1 MIEPAALRIHLFVVH
16 LRAEHVCARVSHCVR
31 PNLLPLLKHFFMS
44 KKNTE
49 SRIHYG
55 FVIVFCCCL
64 IMGID
69 VGLVFSC
76 AGIFYDPVS
85 RAIDVPVG
93 KFGLYM
99 SISYIASTLMLPL
112 AGKLIEKHGSR
123 RLLTINS
130 LLLGLCVGAMG
141 LFTSVWEFYVAG
153 AVMGVTL
160 AFLLYLSFPILVNA
174 WFRTKV
180 GLMIGICSAASGIGG
195 MIFNPIGGAII
206 SSYGWRAAYITFGGM
221 ILLVVTPLLAILLRN
236 RPEEKG
242 LLPYGQKGAGTVD
255 GNKNDAARTG
265 VEYTAAVRMPAF
277 YAVMVF
283 AFIMMAV
290 STLNLFIPKYIVLS
304 GFTEVEASLAAA
316 AVMAGVTGGKLLL
329 GMINDHNCLYGVLAC
344 TLPGV
349 AGLALLLTGAGSLWV
364 MLAGCFLFG
373 WEYAGVT
380 VQTAML
386 TGHTFGKK
394 HYTRIYALISIALS
408 AGGAVASG
416 GWGLLA
422 DATSF
427 RTVLTTG
434 GITLAIGCL
443 LGTYAYFSTT
453 PESP

>member
-1 MIEPAALRIHLFVVH
+1 
-16 LRAEHVCARVSHCVR
+16 
-31 PNLLPLLKHFFMS
+31 MS
-44 KKNTE
+44 DASKSK
-49 SRIHYG
+49 RIHYG

-85 RAIDVPVG
+85 RALGVPVG
-93 KFGLYM
+93 QFGLYM
-99 SISYIASTLMLPL
+99 SVSYVASTLMLPL
-112 AGKLIEKHGSR
+112 AGKLIERHGSR

-130 LLLGLCVGAMG
+130 MLLGLCVASMG
-141 LFTSVWEFYVAG
+141 LFTSVWEFYGAG
-153 AVMGVTL
+153 VVMGVTL

-195 MIFNPIGGAII
+195 MIFNPIGGSII
-206 SSYGWRAAYITFGGM
+206 AGHGWRAAYFAFGGL
-221 ILLVVTPLLAILLRN
+221 ILLGVTPLIGLLLRN

-242 LLPYGQKGAGTVD
+242 LPPYGQKEASADNLASVGKSDSGTD
-255 GNKNDAARTG
+255 
-265 VEYTAAVRMPAF
+265 YSAAVRMPAF
-277 YAVMVF
+277 YAVMIF

-290 STLNLFIPKYIVLS
+290 STLNLFIPKYVMIS
-304 GFTEVEASLAAA
+304 GFTEAEASLAAA

-329 GMINDHNCLYGVLAC
+329 GLINDRNCLYGVLAC

-349 AGLALLLTGAGSLWV
+349 AGLALLLAGQGTLWI
-364 MLAGCFLFG
+364 MICGCFMFG

-408 AGGAVASG
+408 SGGAIASG

-427 RTVLTTG
+427 RT
-434 GITLAIGCL
+434 
-443 LGTYAYFSTT
+443 YNH
-453 PESP
+453 PR

>member
-1 MIEPAALRIHLFVVH
+1 
-16 LRAEHVCARVSHCVR
+16 
-31 PNLLPLLKHFFMS
+31 MS
-44 KKNTE
+44 DASKSK
-49 SRIHYG
+49 RIHYG

-85 RAIDVPVG
+85 RALGVPVG
-93 KFGLYM
+93 QFGLYM
-99 SISYIASTLMLPL
+99 SVSYVASTLMLPL
-112 AGKLIEKHGSR
+112 AGKLIERHGSR

-130 LLLGLCVGAMG
+130 MLLGLCVASMG
-141 LFTSVWEFYVAG
+141 LFTSVWEFYGAG
-153 AVMGVTL
+153 VVMGVTL

-195 MIFNPIGGAII
+195 MIFNPIGGSII
-206 SSYGWRAAYITFGGM
+206 AGHGWRAAYFAFGGL
-221 ILLVVTPLLAILLRN
+221 ILLGVTPLIGLLLRN

-242 LLPYGQKGAGTVD
+242 LPPYGQKEASADNLASVGKSDSGTD
-255 GNKNDAARTG
+255 
-265 VEYTAAVRMPAF
+265 YSAAVRMPAF
-277 YAVMVF
+277 YAVMIF

-290 STLNLFIPKYIVLS
+290 STLNLFIPKYVMIS

-329 GMINDHNCLYGVLAC
+329 GLINDRNCLYGVLAC

-349 AGLALLLTGAGSLWV
+349 AGLALLLAGQGTLWI
-364 MLAGCFLFG
+364 MICGCFMFG

-408 AGGAVASG
+408 SGGAIASG

-427 RTVLTTG
+427 RTVLTAG
-434 GITLAIGCL
+434 GVFLFASFHVSQC
-443 LGTYAYFSTT
+443 
-453 PESP
+453 

>member
-1 MIEPAALRIHLFVVH
+1 
-16 LRAEHVCARVSHCVR
+16 
-31 PNLLPLLKHFFMS
+31 MS
-44 KKNTE
+44 DASKSK
-49 SRIHYG
+49 RIHYG

-85 RAIDVPVG
+85 RALGVPVG
-93 KFGLYM
+93 QFGLYM
-99 SISYIASTLMLPL
+99 SVSYVASALMLPL
-112 AGKLIEKHGSR
+112 AGKLIERHGSR

-130 LLLGLCVGAMG
+130 MLLGLCVASMG
-141 LFTSVWEFYVAG
+141 LFTSVWEFYGAG
-153 AVMGVTL
+153 VVMGVTL

-195 MIFNPIGGAII
+195 MIFNPIGGSII
-206 SSYGWRAAYITFGGM
+206 AGHGWRAAYFAFGGL
-221 ILLVVTPLLAILLRN
+221 ILLGVTPLIGLLLRN

-242 LLPYGQKGAGTVD
+242 LPPYGQKEASADNLASVGKSDSGTD
-255 GNKNDAARTG
+255 
-265 VEYTAAVRMPAF
+265 YSAAVRMPAF
-277 YAVMVF
+277 YAVMIF

-290 STLNLFIPKYIVLS
+290 STLNLFIPKYVMIS

-329 GMINDHNCLYGVLAC
+329 GLINDRNCLYGVLAC

-349 AGLALLLTGAGSLWV
+349 AGLALLLAGQGTLWI
-364 MLAGCFLFG
+364 MICGCFMFG

-408 AGGAVASG
+408 SGGAIASG

-422 DATSF
+422 DATSL
-427 RTVLTTG
+427 RTVLTAG
-434 GITLAIGCL
+434 GITLAVGCL
-443 LGTYAYFSTT
+443 LGAYAYFAPAKRSKA
-453 PESP
+453 

>member
-1 MIEPAALRIHLFVVH
+1 
-16 LRAEHVCARVSHCVR
+16 
-31 PNLLPLLKHFFMS
+31 MS
-44 KKNTE
+44 DASKSK
-49 SRIHYG
+49 RIHYG

-85 RAIDVPVG
+85 RALGVPVG
-93 KFGLYM
+93 QFGLYM
-99 SISYIASTLMLPL
+99 SVSYVASTLMLPL
-112 AGKLIEKHGSR
+112 AGKLIERHGSR

-130 LLLGLCVGAMG
+130 MLLGLCVASMG
-141 LFTSVWEFYVAG
+141 LFTSVWEFYGAG
-153 AVMGVTL
+153 VVMGVTL

-195 MIFNPIGGAII
+195 MIFNPIGGSII
-206 SSYGWRAAYITFGGM
+206 AGHGWRAAYFAFGGL
-221 ILLVVTPLLAILLRN
+221 ILLGVTPLIGLLLRN

-242 LLPYGQKGAGTVD
+242 LPPYGQKEASADNLASVGKSDSGTD
-255 GNKNDAARTG
+255 
-265 VEYTAAVRMPAF
+265 YSAAVRMPAF
-277 YAVMVF
+277 YAVMIF

-290 STLNLFIPKYIVLS
+290 STLNLFIPKYVMIS

-329 GMINDHNCLYGVLAC
+329 GLINDRNCLYGVLAC

-349 AGLALLLTGAGSLWV
+349 AGLALLLAGQGTLWI
-364 MLAGCFLFG
+364 MICGCFMFG

-408 AGGAVASG
+408 SGGAIASG

-427 RTVLTTG
+427 RTVLTAG
-434 GITLAIGCL
+434 GITLAVGCL
-443 LGTYAYFSTT
+443 LGA
-453 PESP
+453 

>member
-1 MIEPAALRIHLFVVH
+1 
-16 LRAEHVCARVSHCVR
+16 
-31 PNLLPLLKHFFMS
+31 MS
-44 KKNTE
+44 KPT
-49 SRIHYG
+49 SAGRIHYG

-64 IMGID
+64 VMGVD

-85 RAIDVPVG
+85 RAIGVPVG
-93 KFGLYM
+93 QFGLYM
-99 SISYIASTLMLPL
+99 SVSYVASTLMLPL
-112 AGKLIEKHGSR
+112 AGRLIERYGSR
-123 RLLTINS
+123 LLLTLNS
-130 LLLGLCVGAMG
+130 MLLGLCVGSMG
-141 LFTSVWEFYVAG
+141 LFSSVWEFYGAG
-153 AVMGVTL
+153 VVMGITL

-206 SSYGWRAAYITFGGM
+206 SGYGWRAAYLAFGAM
-221 ILLVVTPLLAILLRN
+221 ILFGVTPLLGALLRN
-236 RPEEKG
+236 RPEDKG
-242 LLPYGQKGAGTVD
+242 LLPYGHKEASAGNPGGKDSGASGTD
-255 GNKNDAARTG
+255 YCK
-265 VEYTAAVRMPAF
+265 AVRMPAF
-277 YAVMVF
+277 YAVMIF

-290 STLNLFIPKYIVLS
+290 STLNLFIPKYVMVS

-329 GMINDHNCLYGVLAC
+329 GMINDRNCLCGVLAC

-349 AGLALLLTGAGSLWV
+349 AGLALLLAGQGTLWI
-364 MLAGCFLFG
+364 MLCGCFMFG

-386 TGHTFGKK
+386 TGHAFGKK

-408 AGGAVASG
+408 SGGAIASG

-427 RTVLTTG
+427 RTVLTVG
-434 GITLAIGCL
+434 GITLAAGCL
-443 LGTYAYFSTT
+443 LGAYAYFAPAKRSKA
-453 PESP
+453 

>member
-1 MIEPAALRIHLFVVH
+1 MKQAISTDSIHGRMPAV
-16 LRAEHVCARVSHCVR
+16 
-31 PNLLPLLKHFFMS
+31 
-44 KKNTE
+44 
-49 SRIHYG
+49 HYG
-55 FVIVFCCCL
+55 FVIVGCCCL

-85 RAIDVPVG
+85 ETLGVPIG

-99 SISYIASTLMLPL
+99 SISYIASTVMLPL
-112 AGKLIEKHGSR
+112 AGKLMDRYGA
-123 RLLTINS
+123 RLLLTCNS
-130 LLLGLCVGAMG
+130 LLLGLTVAAMG
-141 LFTSVWEFYVAG
+141 IFDTVWEFYIAG
-153 AVMGVTL
+153 AVMGITL

-195 MIFNPIGGAII
+195 MIFNPMGGAII
-206 SSYGWRAAYITFGGM
+206 SSYGWRAAYLTFGGM
-221 ILLVVTPLLAILLRN
+221 ILIIVTPILGLLLRN
-236 RPEEKG
+236 RPEDKG
-242 LLPYGQKGAGTVD
+242 LMPYGYSGDIDAKKPGQQERGTAY
-255 GNKNDAARTG
+255 NL
-265 VEYTAAVRMPAF
+265 AVKSGAF
-277 YAVMVF
+277 YAIQIF

-290 STLNLFIPKYIVLS
+290 STLNLFIPKFIRIS

-329 GMINDHNCLYGVLAC
+329 GAINDRNCLYGVLTC
-344 TLPGV
+344 TLFGV
-349 AGLALLLTGAGSLWV
+349 GGISLLLIGGESLWI
-364 MLAGCFLFG
+364 LLTGCFLFG

-386 TGHTFGKK
+386 TGHAFGKK
-394 HYTRIYALISIALS
+394 DYTRIYALISIALA

-427 RTVLTTG
+427 ATVFSVG
-434 GITLAIGCL
+434 GITLL
-443 LGTYAYFSTT
+443 LATFLGLFAYRKH
-453 PESP
+453 PA

>member
-1 MIEPAALRIHLFVVH
+1 
-16 LRAEHVCARVSHCVR
+16 
-31 PNLLPLLKHFFMS
+31 MS
-44 KKNTE
+44 DASKSK
-49 SRIHYG
+49 RIHYG

-85 RAIDVPVG
+85 RALGVPVG
-93 KFGLYM
+93 QFGLYM
-99 SISYIASTLMLPL
+99 SVSYVASTLMLPL
-112 AGKLIEKHGSR
+112 AGKLIERHGSR

-130 LLLGLCVGAMG
+130 MLLGLCVASMG
-141 LFTSVWEFYVAG
+141 LFTSVWEFYGAG
-153 AVMGVTL
+153 VVMGVTL

-195 MIFNPIGGAII
+195 MIFNPIGGSII
-206 SSYGWRAAYITFGGM
+206 AGHGWRAAYFAFGGL
-221 ILLVVTPLLAILLRN
+221 ILLGVTPLIGLLLRN

-242 LLPYGQKGAGTVD
+242 LPPYGQKEASADNLASVGKSDSGTD
-255 GNKNDAARTG
+255 
-265 VEYTAAVRMPAF
+265 YSAAVRMPAF
-277 YAVMVF
+277 YAVMIF

-290 STLNLFIPKYIVLS
+290 STLNLFIPKYVMIS

-329 GMINDHNCLYGVLAC
+329 GLINDRNCLYGVLAC

-349 AGLALLLTGAGSLWV
+349 AGLALLLAGQGTLWI
-364 MLAGCFLFG
+364 MICGCFMFG

-408 AGGAVASG
+408 SGGAIASG
-416 GWGLLA
+416 GMGTAGRRHLVPHRS
-422 DATSF
+422 DSGRHHPRSRMPSRCIRVF
-427 RTVLTTG
+427 RSG
-434 GITLAIGCL
+434 KKI
-443 LGTYAYFSTT
+443 
-453 PESP
+453 ESVG

>member
-1 MIEPAALRIHLFVVH
+1 M
-16 LRAEHVCARVSHCVR
+16 
-31 PNLLPLLKHFFMS
+31 
-44 KKNTE
+44 
-49 SRIHYG
+49 HYG

-85 RAIDVPVG
+85 HALGVSIG

-112 AGKLIEKHGSR
+112 AGRMMEKHGAR
-123 RLLTINS
+123 KLLTINS
-130 LLLGLCVGAMG
+130 LLLGLTVGAMG
-141 LFTSVWEFYVAG
+141 LFSSVWEFYGAG
-153 AVMGVTL
+153 VVMGITL

-195 MIFNPIGGAII
+195 MLFNPMGGAII
-206 SSYGWRAAYITFGGM
+206 STWGWRAAYLTFGGM
-221 ILLVVTPLLAILLRN
+221 ILLIVTPLIGLLLRN

-242 LLPYGQKGAGTVD
+242 LEPYGTGEISGETKREIEAD
-255 GNKNDAARTG
+255 G
-265 VEYTAAVRMPAF
+265 VEYSKALRMPAF
-277 YAVMVF
+277 YAVLVF

-290 STLNLFIPKYIVLS
+290 STLNLFIPKYMRVA
-304 GFTEVEASLAAA
+304 GFSEVYSSWAAA

-329 GMINDHNCLYGVLAC
+329 GAINDRNCLYGVLAC
-344 TLPGV
+344 TLFGV
-349 AGLALLLTGAGSLWV
+349 GGIVLLLVGGDALWIL
-364 MLAGCFLFG
+364 MAGCFLFG

-386 TGHTFGKK
+386 TGHAFGKK
-394 HYTRIYALISIALS
+394 HYTRIYALISIALA
-408 AGGAVASG
+408 AGGALASG

-427 RTVLTTG
+427 RTIFVVG
-434 GITLAIGCL
+434 AVTLAVGCL
-443 LGTYAYFSTT
+443 LGVYAYRARRS
-453 PESP
+453 

>member
-1 MIEPAALRIHLFVVH
+1 
-16 LRAEHVCARVSHCVR
+16 
-31 PNLLPLLKHFFMS
+31 MS
-44 KKNTE
+44 DASKSK
-49 SRIHYG
+49 RIHYG

-85 RAIDVPVG
+85 RALGVPVG
-93 KFGLYM
+93 QFGLYM
-99 SISYIASTLMLPL
+99 SVSYVASTLMLPL
-112 AGKLIEKHGSR
+112 AGKLIERHGSR

-130 LLLGLCVGAMG
+130 MLLGLCVASMG
-141 LFTSVWEFYVAG
+141 LFTSVWEFYGAG
-153 AVMGVTL
+153 VVMGVTL

-195 MIFNPIGGAII
+195 MIFNPIGGSII
-206 SSYGWRAAYITFGGM
+206 AGHGWRAAYFAFGGL
-221 ILLVVTPLLAILLRN
+221 ILLGVTPLIGLLLRN

-242 LLPYGQKGAGTVD
+242 LPPYGQKEASADNLASVGKSDSGTD
-255 GNKNDAARTG
+255 
-265 VEYTAAVRMPAF
+265 YSAAVRMPAF
-277 YAVMVF
+277 YAVMIF

-290 STLNLFIPKYIVLS
+290 STLNLFIPKYVMIS
-304 GFTEVEASLAAA
+304 GFTEAEASLAAA

-329 GMINDHNCLYGVLAC
+329 GLINDRNCLYGVLAC

-349 AGLALLLTGAGSLWV
+349 AGLALLLAGQGTLWI
-364 MLAGCFLFG
+364 MICGCFMFG

-408 AGGAVASG
+408 SGGAIASG
-416 GWGLLA
+416 DGDCWQ
-422 DATSF
+422 
-427 RTVLTTG
+427 
-434 GITLAIGCL
+434 
-443 LGTYAYFSTT
+443 T
-453 PESP
+453 PPRSAPF